1 MKDSLNF
8 QQATITHKKPSYIT
22 NTGIQMKMSSKALK
36 KIYSFLLNFKSQPMS
51 VVLFL
56 CASFSIIILF
66 LMLFFVAREGA
77 LAFSRVGPDLLF
89 GTQWNLGKEMFGGLP
104 LLYGSLMVTF
114 GALVIAIPIGVS
126 TAIFVSEI
134 LPFNLR
140 DPIKSIIELLA
151 SIPSVI
157 YGFIG
162 LLVVVPLIQSTF
174 GLPSGQT
181 ALTASFILSLMTI
194 PTIVSV
200 SGEIISAVPKDYKEA
215 ALGLGATKWATI
227 KTVVLPIAKSG
238 ILAGIMLGF
247 GRAVGETIAVSM
259 VAGNQAHIATSFLE
273 AVYTIPAFI
282 ATHMGEA
289 AVGSLE
295 YSALFGLGLILL
307 IITFIVNTLAD
318 IVVKRGVQK

>member
-1 MKDSLNF
+1 MSNKTLNKISSFFVSL
-8 QQATITHKKPSYIT
+8 
-22 NTGIQMKMSSKALK
+22 
-36 KIYSFLLNFKSQPMS
+36 KSQPMT

-66 LMLFFVAREGA
+66 LMLFFVAREGT
-77 LAFSRVGPDLLF
+77 LAFSKFGPELLF
-89 GTQWNLGKEMFGGLP
+89 GMQWNLGKEIFGGLP

-114 GALVIAIPIGVS
+114 GALVIAIPIGVA
-126 TAIFVSEI
+126 TAIFVSEV
-134 LPFNLR
+134 LPYHIR
-140 DPIKSIIELLA
+140 DPVKSIIELLA

-162 LLVVVPLIQSTF
+162 LLILAPFISSFF
-174 GLPSGQT
+174 GIVSGQT
-181 ALTASFILSLMTI
+181 ALTASLILALMTT

-200 SGEIISAVPKDYKEA
+200 SGEIISAVPKNYKEA
-215 ALGLGATKWATI
+215 ALGLGATKWETI
-227 KTVVLPIAKSG
+227 KSVVLPISKSG
-238 ILAGIMLGF
+238 ILASIMLGF
-247 GRAVGETIAVSM
+247 GRAIGETIAVSM
-259 VAGNQAHIATSFLE
+259 IAGNQAHIASNYLE
-273 AVYTIPAFI
+273 AIYAIPSFI

-318 IVVKRGVQK
+318 IVVKRGAQHG

>member
-1 MKDSLNF
+1 MS
-8 QQATITHKKPSYIT
+8 KKTLSKI
-22 NTGIQMKMSSKALK
+22 SSFFVNL
-36 KIYSFLLNFKSQPMS
+36 KSQPMT

-56 CASFSIIILF
+56 CASFAIIILF
-66 LMLFFVAREGA
+66 LMLFFVAKEGA
-77 LAFSRVGPDLLF
+77 AAFSTFGLELLF
-89 GTQWNLGKEMFGGLP
+89 GTQWNLAQKVFGGLP
-104 LLYGSLMVTF
+104 LLYGSIMVTF
-114 GALVIAIPIGVS
+114 GALAIAIPIGVC
-126 TAIFVSEI
+126 TAIFVSEV
-134 LPFNLR
+134 LPFHLR

-162 LLVVVPLIQSTF
+162 LLIVVPFIASFF
-174 GLPSGQT
+174 GIPSGQT
-181 ALTASFILSLMTI
+181 ALTASLILALMTI

-215 ALGLGATKWATI
+215 ALGLGATKWETI
-227 KTVVLPIAKSG
+227 KTVVLPISKSG
-238 ILAGIMLGF
+238 ILASIMLGF

-259 VAGNQAHIATSFLE
+259 VAGNQAHIATSYLG
-273 AVYTIPAFI
+273 AIYAIPSFI

-318 IVVKRGVQK
+318 IVVKRGA

>member
-1 MKDSLNF
+1 MGNNRLNK
-8 QQATITHKKPSYIT
+8 I
-22 NTGIQMKMSSKALK
+22 SSF
-36 KIYSFLLNFKSQPMS
+36 FLNLKSQPMEI
-51 VVLFL
+51 VLFL

-77 LAFSRVGPDLLF
+77 YAFSKFGPELF
-89 GTQWNLGKEMFGGLP
+89 FGMNWNLQSNLFGGLP

-114 GALVIAIPIGVS
+114 GALLIAIPIGVC

-134 LPFNLR
+134 LPFSLR

-162 LLVVVPLIQSTF
+162 LLVVVPFIASTF
-174 GLPSGQT
+174 GLVSGQT
-181 ALTASFILSLMTI
+181 ALTASLMLSIMTI

-200 SGEIISAVPKDYKEA
+200 SGEIISAVPKEYKEA
-215 ALGLGATKWATI
+215 ALGLGATKWETI
-227 KTVVLPIAKSG
+227 KSIVLPISKSG
-238 ILAGIMLGF
+238 ILASIMLGF

-259 VAGNQAHIATSFLE
+259 VAGNQAHIPSPPWNFLE

-295 YSALFGLGLILL
+295 YSALFGLALILL
-307 IITFIVNTLAD
+307 IITFVVNTLAD
-318 IVVKRGVQK
+318 IVVKRGVQP

>member
-1 MKDSLNF
+1 M
-8 QQATITHKKPSYIT
+8 T
-22 NTGIQMKMSSKALK
+22 
-36 KIYSFLLNFKSQPMS
+36 

-56 CASFSIIILF
+56 CASFSVIILF

-77 LAFSRVGPDLLF
+77 LAFSQFGSDLFFGMQWDLESNLF
-89 GTQWNLGKEMFGGLP
+89 GGFP

-114 GALVIAIPIGVS
+114 GALIIAIPVGVC
-126 TAIFVSEI
+126 TAIFVSEV
-134 LPFNLR
+134 LPFYLR

-162 LLVVVPLIQSTF
+162 LLVVVPFIASTF
-174 GLPSGQT
+174 GIVSGQT
-181 ALTASFILSLMTI
+181 ALTSSLILSIMTI

-200 SGEIISAVPKDYKEA
+200 SGEIISAVPKNYKEA
-215 ALGLGATKWATI
+215 ALGLGATKWETI
-227 KTVVLPIAKSG
+227 KSVVLPISKSG
-238 ILAGIMLGF
+238 ILASIMLGF

-259 VAGNQAHIATSFLE
+259 ISGNQAHVASSYLD
-273 AVYTIPAFI
+273 AVYTIPSFI
-282 ATHMGEA
+282 AIHMGEA
-289 AVGSLE
+289 PVGSVE

-318 IVVKRGVQK
+318 IVVKRGVQP

>member
-1 MKDSLNF
+1 M
-8 QQATITHKKPSYIT
+8 T
-22 NTGIQMKMSSKALK
+22 
-36 KIYSFLLNFKSQPMS
+36 

-56 CASFSIIILF
+56 CASFSIVILF

-77 LAFSRVGPDLLF
+77 YAFTKFGPDLLF
-89 GTQWNLGKEMFGGLP
+89 GMQWDLESNVFGGFP
-104 LLYGSLMVTF
+104 LLFGSLLVTF

-126 TAIFVSEI
+126 TAIFVSEV
-134 LPFNLR
+134 LPFHLR

-151 SIPSVI
+151 SIPSVL

-162 LLVVVPLIQSTF
+162 LLIVVPLMADIF

-181 ALTASFILSLMTI
+181 ALTASLVLSLMTI

-215 ALGLGATKWATI
+215 ALGLGATKWETI
-227 KTVVLPIAKSG
+227 KSVVLPIAKSG
-238 ILAGIMLGF
+238 ILASIMLGF
-247 GRAVGETIAVSM
+247 GRAIGETIAVSM
-259 VAGNQAHIATSFLE
+259 ISGNQAHVASSFLD

-318 IVVKRGVQK
+318 VVVKRGVQR

>member
-1 MKDSLNF
+1 
-8 QQATITHKKPSYIT
+8 
-22 NTGIQMKMSSKALK
+22 MKMSNKTLN
-36 KIYSFLLNFKSQPMS
+36 KISSFFVSLKSQPMT

-56 CASFSIIILF
+56 CASFSIVILF

-77 LAFSRVGPDLLF
+77 YAFTQFGPDLLF
-89 GTQWNLGKEMFGGLP
+89 GMRWDLESSIFGGFP
-104 LLYGSLMVTF
+104 LLYGSLMITF
-114 GALVIAIPIGVS
+114 GALLIAIPIGVS
-126 TAIFVSEI
+126 TAIFVSEV
-134 LPFNLR
+134 LPFHLR

-162 LLVVVPLIQSTF
+162 LLVVVPFIADTF

-181 ALTASFILSLMTI
+181 ALTASLILSLMTI

-215 ALGLGATKWATI
+215 ALGLGATKWETI
-227 KTVVLPIAKSG
+227 KSVVLPIAKSG
-238 ILAGIMLGF
+238 ILASIMLGF

-259 VAGNQAHIATSFLE
+259 ISGNQAHVATSYLD
-273 AVYTIPAFI
+273 AVYTIPSFI

-307 IITFIVNTLAD
+307 IITFIVNTL
-318 IVVKRGVQK
+318 

>member
-1 MKDSLNF
+1 
-8 QQATITHKKPSYIT
+8 
-22 NTGIQMKMSSKALK
+22 MSSKKLN
-36 KIYSFLLNFKSQPMS
+36 KISSFFVNLKSQPMEI
-51 VVLFL
+51 VLFL

-77 LAFSRVGPDLLF
+77 LAFSRFGPDLLF
-89 GTQWNLGKEMFGGLP
+89 GMRWNLESNLFGGFP

-114 GALVIAIPIGVS
+114 GALVIAIPIGVC
-126 TAIFVSEI
+126 TAIFISEV
-134 LPFNLR
+134 LPFSLR

-162 LLVVVPLIQSTF
+162 LLVVVPIVASIF
-174 GLPSGQT
+174 GLVSGQT
-181 ALTASFILSLMTI
+181 ALTASLILSIMTI

-200 SGEIISAVPKDYKEA
+200 SGEIISAVPKEYKEA
-215 ALGLGATKWATI
+215 ALGLGATKWETI
-227 KTVVLPIAKSG
+227 KTVVLPISKSG
-238 ILAGIMLGF
+238 ILASIMLGF
-247 GRAVGETIAVSM
+247 GRAIGETIAVSM
-259 VAGNQAHIATSFLE
+259 VAGNQAHTPSSYLE

-318 IVVKRGVQK
+318 IVVKRGAQHG

>member
-1 MKDSLNF
+1 MSNKTLNR
-8 QQATITHKKPSYIT
+8 I
-22 NTGIQMKMSSKALK
+22 SSFFANL
-36 KIYSFLLNFKSQPMS
+36 KSQPMT

-77 LAFSRVGPDLLF
+77 LAFTNFGGDLFFGMQWNLESNVFGGFPLLF
-89 GTQWNLGKEMFGGLP
+89 GS
-104 LLYGSLMVTF
+104 LLVTF
-114 GALVIAIPIGVS
+114 GALLIAIPIGVS
-126 TAIFVSEI
+126 TSIFVSEV
-134 LPFNLR
+134 LPFQLR
-140 DPIKSIIELLA
+140 DPIKAIIELLA

-162 LLVVVPLIQSTF
+162 LLVVVPIISDIF

-181 ALTASFILSLMTI
+181 ALTASLILSLMTI

-215 ALGLGATKWATI
+215 ALGLGATKWVTI
-227 KTVVLPIAKSG
+227 KSVVLPIAKSG
-238 ILAGIMLGF
+238 ILASIMLGF
-247 GRAVGETIAVSM
+247 GRAIGETIAVSM
-259 VAGNQAHIATSFLE
+259 VSGNQAHVATSFLD
-273 AVYTIPAFI
+273 AVYTIPSFI

-318 IVVKRGVQK
+318 IVVKRGVHQ